1 MGASA
6 RAAGGALPRSRLLGF
21 AVGNVGA
28 ATFATVPGLLLAI
41 YLTDTLGVP
50 ALAAGLV
57 VVVPKVWDVVLAP
70 VVGAWSDR
78 EVARTGHRTRLM
90 LMGALGLPVL
100 FALMFASPFVG
111 TGGLLWVLALY
122 LAAATAYVL
131 FQVPYI
137 TLPTEMSESPTERT
151 RVMGWRIMAVTLGI
165 LLGGV
170 VAPLLVTIGG
180 EGRAG
185 HVVMGV
191 GVALLIA
198 LTTLVCVARTRWVR
212 GRAGAHA
219 VGLRQTWATARGN
232 RAFLL
237 LAGAYVP
244 QAVSVAM
251 LQASIAYVAA
261 YRLDDRGL
269 TAVLFAALVVPSL
282 VAVPIWT
289 KVAGRIGKVRAFTL
303 ATLLF
308 AVACLG
314 LLPAVLIGSA
324 ALTIALAA
332 VIGVAFA
339 GEQVMPFAMLPDVI
353 LEDADDPTSGGP
365 GVLTGAFSA
374 GETAAFAIGPGIFL
388 GLLQLAGYRSTTGDE
403 VVAQN
408 DGALLT
414 IALGFSVVP
423 AVLLLLTLPLIRRY
437 GATDAARAG
446 DAHVEPVAPGTLAP

>member
-1 MGASA
+1 MAQVGSTTSA
-6 RAAGGALPRSRLLGF
+6 ALPRSRLLGF

-57 VVVPKVWDVVLAP
+57 VVVPKVWDVVIAP
-70 VVGAWSDR
+70 VVGARSDR

-90 LMGALGLPVL
+90 LLGALTLPVL

-111 TGGLLWVLALY
+111 TGGLLWVLVLY

-137 TLPTEMSESPTERT
+137 TLPTEMSDSPVERT
-151 RVMGWRIMAVTLGI
+151 RVMGWRIMAVTVGI

-170 VAPLLVTIGG
+170 VAPLLVTLGG

-191 GVALLIA
+191 GIAVLIA

-212 GRAGAHA
+212 GRPSAHA
-219 VGLRQTWATARGN
+219 VGLRQTWRTARGN

-289 KVAGRIGKVRAFTL
+289 RVAGRIGKVRAFTA
-303 ATLLF
+303 ATVLF
-308 AVACLG
+308 AVCCLG
-314 LLPAVLIGSA
+314 LLPAVLLGSA
-324 ALTIALAA
+324 PLTIALAA
-332 VIGVAFA
+332 LIGVAFA

-353 LEDADDPTSGGP
+353 LTGPQQGPEQGAGGGA

-374 GETAAFAIGPGIFL
+374 GETAAFAVGPGIFL
-388 GLLQLAGYRSTTGDE
+388 GLLQLAGYRSTTADE
-403 VVAQN
+403 TIAQS
-408 DGALLT
+408 DPALLT

-437 GATDAARAG
+437 AATDAARAG
-446 DAHVEPVAPGTLAP
+446 DAHVGTLAP